1 MIEKEKLLID
11 TAIAAPAITVP
22 WWAQIFEAWAQFG
35 IISITLIVVLIRM
48 HLACRD
54 WIRRR

>member
-11 TAIAAPAITVP
+11 TAIAAPAITIP

-35 IISITLIVVLIRM
+35 IVSLTLIVVLFRVHI
-48 HLACRD
+48 AWKD
-54 WIRRR
+54 WKSK

>member
-11 TAIAAPAITVP
+11 TAIAAPAITIP

-35 IISITLIVVLIRM
+35 IVSLTLIVVLLRVHIVWK
-48 HLACRD
+48 D
-54 WIRRR
+54 WKSK

>member
-11 TAIAAPAITVP
+11 TAIAAPAITIP

-35 IISITLIVVLIRM
+35 IVSLTLIVVLFRVHI
-48 HLACRD
+48 AWKDCKSK
-54 WIRRR
+54 

>member
-11 TAIAAPAITVP
+11 TAIAAPAITIP

-35 IISITLIVVLIRM
+35 IVSLTLIVVLLRVHIV
-48 HLACRD
+48 
-54 WIRRR
+54 